1 MTIEERNQI
10 MRLVIAEK
18 AEKLY
23 PNDKMRQVCFI
34 SGINYA
40 LCGFQSD
47 FDAKCNELEEKAKK
61 AKYMAFTLS
70 ELENRIKKLQSESD
84 NTQELT
90 TLMCNDSEISEIQNA
105 ISKGYYKQ

>member
-1 MTIEERNQI
+1 
-10 MRLVIAEK
+10 
-18 AEKLY
+18 
-23 PNDKMRQVCFI
+23 
-34 SGINYA
+34 
-40 LCGFQSD
+40 
-47 FDAKCNELEEKAKK
+47 
-61 AKYMAFTLS
+61 MAFTLS